1 MMLCQEEIYSNPE
14 KSKEV
19 NLEKSE
25 LENKLSSLYE
35 KWEQI
40 ME

>member
-19 NLEKSE
+19 NLEKAE
-25 LENKLSSLYE
+25 LENKLASLYE